1 MVAQLH
7 LVLILICIVAA
18 LHDSH
23 AFVNQRSIHHVSP
36 QRGHPGVN
44 PAICM
49 SLENFKDD
57 IDVSSSSTS
66 SESSQQQSLSP
77 ESTPKSSSSS
87 SSSSFTTQQQQQP
100 QRPYR
105 TKQIE
110 RMQGVWWTSEQKDQL
125 VEIRSSYAIFDAFQN
140 TYVSTTSQMPPAV
153 AYPLGGTDDIVTLRT
168 FKLLVP
174 TPIPSDLKNSND
186 ANEIAPQWVPSP
198 TSKVSVQRGGGTA
211 IGTESPSI
219 QTVSPTSTTSFGWE
233 RCTNPETSWK
243 SDRVVQGYEESLTTL
258 LASEGP
264 HWSASPVD
272 VLRTIMKGVESD
284 NSDLVDSLCRFSI
297 DSPPKEAVSAGSGVN
312 IGRKNSNRDALLS
325 ISEYFDEATGG
336 VSSWSIIKCHYFSSD
351 VCTLRVSISNPSD
364 ENKKN
369 STTSAISSKA
379 FEFCLSRE
387 TKKPDRPSNNRKSSG
402 NNKMP
407 ASHLFNSIMDVELLV
422 NGKTW
427 AIDHVHTCSC

>member
-1 MVAQLH
+1 
-7 LVLILICIVAA
+7 
-18 LHDSH
+18 
-23 AFVNQRSIHHVSP
+23 
-36 QRGHPGVN
+36 
-44 PAICM
+44 
-49 SLENFKDD
+49 
-57 IDVSSSSTS
+57 
-66 SESSQQQSLSP
+66 
-77 ESTPKSSSSS
+77 
-87 SSSSFTTQQQQQP
+87 
-100 QRPYR
+100 
-105 TKQIE
+105 
-110 RMQGVWWTSEQKDQL
+110 MQGVWWTSEQKDQL

-140 TYVSTTSQMPPAV
+140 TYVSTTSPMPPAV

-174 TPIPSDLKNSND
+174 RTNNNVDDIT
-186 ANEIAPQWVPSP
+186 PQWVPSP
-198 TSKVSVQRGGGTA
+198 TSKVSVHRGGGTA

-233 RCTNPETSWK
+233 RCTNPETCWK

-272 VLRTIMKGVESD
+272 VLRTIMKGVQSD

-297 DSPPKEAVSAGSGVN
+297 DSPPKAAVSAGPGVN

-336 VSSWSIIKCHYFSSD
+336 VSSWSIIKCHYFSLD
-351 VCTLRVSISNPSD
+351 VCTLRVSISNPSN
-364 ENKKN
+364 ENKNN
-369 STTSAISSKA
+369 SSASASSSKT

-387 TKKPDRPSNNRKSSG
+387 TKKPDRPSNNRRSSG
-402 NNKMP
+402 KNKMP

-427 AIDHVHTCSC
+427 AIDHVHACSC